1 MYFLKGIGK
10 YLVRFDSVVIVT
22 SEFFFPSQN
31 RAGYMTEKKMKPPL
45 YDILKAVLW
54 SAGVPLY
61 RANTLQI
68 PFTVL

>member
-1 MYFLKGIGK
+1 MYLLKGIGK

-22 SEFFFPSQN
+22 SDFFFPFSKQS
-31 RAGYMTEKKMKPPL
+31 RLYDRKKMKPPL

>member
-1 MYFLKGIGK
+1 
-10 YLVRFDSVVIVT
+10 
-22 SEFFFPSQN
+22 
-31 RAGYMTEKKMKPPL
+31 MTEKKMKPPL